1 MNVVIWRKKVYLLY
15 IFSIH
20 LFFQKLAKFTV
31 FCMFTLPVIVV
42 IALTAGEDAI
52 PALNICLGQ
61 TEVNVLNFHRVFACQ
76 GNNWIENV
84 LCHII
89 LYIYIITSCNLVEM
103 FFLWNTYKQIK
114 KATES
119 AKTMIG
125 RKDHQKRKKYA
136 SKIIFS
142 KYTQTSI

>member
-1 MNVVIWRKKVYLLY
+1 
-15 IFSIH
+15 
-20 LFFQKLAKFTV
+20 
-31 FCMFTLPVIVV
+31 MFTLPIIVV
-42 IALTAGEDAI
+42 IALTAGEEAI

-61 TEVNVLNFHRVFACQ
+61 TEVNFLNFHRVFACQ
-76 GNNWIENV
+76 GKNWMENI

-89 LYIYIITSCNLVEM
+89 LYVYIITSCNLVEV

-125 RKDHQKRKKYA
+125 RKDHQKRKKYV
-136 SKIIFS
+136 SKFHIKNHIFFNS
-142 KYTQTSI
+142 MF